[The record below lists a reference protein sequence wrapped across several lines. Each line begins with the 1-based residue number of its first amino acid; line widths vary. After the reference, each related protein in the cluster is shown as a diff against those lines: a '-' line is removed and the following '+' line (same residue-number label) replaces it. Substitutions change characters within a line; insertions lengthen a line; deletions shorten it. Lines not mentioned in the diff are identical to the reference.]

1 MTESNTYYASC
12 SCGLVKIIA
21 SGKPVRV
28 SVCHCHAC
36 QQRTGSAFGVQARF
50 ALEDVTITGNTT
62 LYQREA
68 DSGNSVTFHFCPT
81 CGNTMYYFLHGMKDF
96 IAIPV
101 GAFADADFPA
111 PTISIYEERQH
122 AWVMLQGDLEHID

>member
-1 MTESNTYYASC
+1 
-12 SCGLVKIIA
+12 
-21 SGKPVRV
+21 
-28 SVCHCHAC
+28 
-36 QQRTGSAFGVQARF
+36 
-50 ALEDVTITGNTT
+50 
-62 LYQREA
+62 
-68 DSGNSVTFHFCPT
+68 
-81 CGNTMYYFLHGMKDF
+81 MYYFLDGMKDF